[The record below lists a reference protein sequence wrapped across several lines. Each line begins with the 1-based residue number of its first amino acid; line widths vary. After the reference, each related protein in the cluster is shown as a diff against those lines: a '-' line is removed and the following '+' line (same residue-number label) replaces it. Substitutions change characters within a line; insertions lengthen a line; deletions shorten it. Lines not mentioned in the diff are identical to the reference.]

1 MLTQDE
7 VMPARDN
14 ALPAQVMT
22 PSLKPQYAALLSS
35 AQGAQRRQL
44 RLVIAIIAVCCLA
57 LWICG
62 VFDLT
67 RFIDG
72 GPAIAQLASEMVPPD
87 FSRWRHWLKPLV
99 DTLAM
104 SIAGTALAV
113 CLSLPLALLAAPNTT
128 PNVWLAK
135 VVRVLLS
142 AMRSVPE
149 IILGILFVAAVG
161 FGALPGVLALALHS
175 VGMVG
180 KFYAEAIEHVDPKPL
195 EAARAA
201 GLKAYILSDEIEG
214 ESREVGKV
222 HAALARAAAKGLGPF
237 TKPCV
242 ILSGGETTVTIKPQP
257 AGTPKGRGGRAGEFC
272 LGLAQALQ
280 GQPGVWAL
288 AADTDGIDGV
298 EDNAGAIVTPDS
310 LARGSAAGHDHR
322 RHQRA
327 HLAQHLET
335 LAYRA
340 LAQIEP
346 GGDLGEA
353 QRLGRRKHDPINRRH
368 GPR

>member
-1 MLTQDE
+1 MLT
-7 VMPARDN
+7 PN
-14 ALPAQVMT
+14 AVSSTDAI
-22 PSLKPQYAALLSS
+22 PSTKLQYKALLSNAQS
-35 AQGAQRRQL
+35 AQLRQL
-44 RLVIAIIAVCCLA
+44 RLVITVIAVCCVA

-67 RFIDG
+67 RFIEG

-201 GLKAYILSDEIEG
+201 GGNGFQVIIHAVLPQVLPQLTDITIYRWEYHFRASAVLGI
-214 ESREVGKV
+214 VGAGGIGFELM
-222 HAALARAAAKGLGPF
+222 AALRLIRYDQVSAILLTILACVVVVDGLG
-237 TKPCV
+237 
-242 ILSGGETTVTIKPQP
+242 G
-257 AGTPKGRGGRAGEFC
+257 
-272 LGLAQALQ
+272 ALRK
-280 GQPGVWAL
+280 AL
-288 AADTDGIDGV
+288 
-298 EDNAGAIVTPDS
+298 
-310 LARGSAAGHDHR
+310 
-322 RHQRA
+322 
-327 HLAQHLET
+327 
-335 LAYRA
+335 
-340 LAQIEP
+340 
-346 GGDLGEA
+346 
-353 QRLGRRKHDPINRRH
+353 K
-368 GPR
+368 

>member
-1 MLTQDE
+1 
-7 VMPARDN
+7 MPSSYTAHLLN
-14 ALPAQVMT
+14 
-22 PSLKPQYAALLSS
+22 PQYAALLSS
-35 AQGAQRRQL
+35 AQSAQRRQI
-44 RLVIAIIAVCCLA
+44 RLVLAVFAVCLVA

-62 VFDLT
+62 FFDLT
-67 RFIDG
+67 RFIEG

-128 PNVWLAK
+128 PNAWLAK
-135 VVRVLLS
+135 GVRVLLS

-201 GLKAYILSDEIEG
+201 GGNGFQVI
-214 ESREVGKV
+214 V
-222 HAALARAAAKGLGPF
+222 HAVLPQVLPQLADITIYRWEYHFRASAVLGIVGAGGIGFELMAALRLINYDQVSAILLTILACVIVVDGLGGVLR
-237 TKPCV
+237 K
-242 ILSGGETTVTIKPQP
+242 
-257 AGTPKGRGGRAGEFC
+257 
-272 LGLAQALQ
+272 AL
-280 GQPGVWAL
+280 
-288 AADTDGIDGV
+288 
-298 EDNAGAIVTPDS
+298 
-310 LARGSAAGHDHR
+310 
-322 RHQRA
+322 
-327 HLAQHLET
+327 
-335 LAYRA
+335 
-340 LAQIEP
+340 
-346 GGDLGEA
+346 
-353 QRLGRRKHDPINRRH
+353 K
-368 GPR
+368 